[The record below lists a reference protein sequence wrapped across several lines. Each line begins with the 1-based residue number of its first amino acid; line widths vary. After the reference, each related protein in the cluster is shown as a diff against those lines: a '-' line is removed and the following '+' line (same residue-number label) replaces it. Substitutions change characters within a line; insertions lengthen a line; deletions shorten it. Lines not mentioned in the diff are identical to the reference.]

1 MSVVSEP
8 VRRRFAEDVRKA
20 SGLPA
25 TPAEE
30 RIFRAFSK
38 VQRERFVGKGP
49 WQLTDPHQGVLLR
62 TNDSNPDQL
71 YRDVLVTLDE
81 RRGIAIGLP
90 SMWAKF
96 LWSANPLNRE
106 RVLQV
111 GAGSGYYTAIL
122 SELVGNKGS
131 VVATEIEPHLC
142 VLASKALADCHN
154 VSVLNQD
161 ATSGFEVEK
170 DPFDLIVAFAGA
182 THPLPH
188 WQSSLKPDG
197 RILAPITDDEGCG
210 AMVLFRQSPNGFVGE
225 IIGTCRFYPCLG
237 ARHPDIEADL
247 KQLRAAGEL
256 RAGVQLKL
264 HMDEDRATYEV
275 IAQPE

>member
-1 MSVVSEP
+1 M
-8 VRRRFAEDVRKA
+8 
-20 SGLPA
+20 
-25 TPAEE
+25 
-30 RIFRAFSK
+30 
-38 VQRERFVGKGP
+38 QRERFVGKGP

-71 YRDVLVTLDE
+71 YRDVLVMLDE
-81 RRGIAIGLP
+81 QRGIAIGLP

-96 LWSANPLNRE
+96 LWSANPLNGE

-161 ATSGFEVEK
+161 ATSGFEIEK
-170 DPFDLIVAFAGA
+170 DQFDLIVAFAGA

-197 RILAPITDDEGCG
+197 RILLSRTMKVVVRWFCSDSRR
-210 AMVLFRQSPNGFVGE
+210 MVLSERLLALAGS
-225 IIGTCRFYPCLG
+225 T
-237 ARHPDIEADL
+237 
-247 KQLRAAGEL
+247 RALAHDTPISRL
-256 RAGVQLKL
+256 
-264 HMDEDRATYEV
+264 T
-275 IAQPE
+275 